1 MTSQFSDLLKK
12 QLMKLTDM
20 QNNKLVNNL
29 SDSKIHSIY
38 FNFDADNPIKPQDL
52 VISVSKLNADLERY
66 QLIFHNTS
74 SFNVKIQAGEQSINP
89 HCYSGD
95 SLYIQSI
102 SCKEKTEKHQ
112 HWEIILID
120 NGGNIDIFA
129 EKLFIQKLD

>member
-1 MTSQFSDLLKK
+1 
-12 QLMKLTDM
+12 MKLNDI
-20 QNNKLVNNL
+20 QNNKLANNL
-29 SDSKIHSIY
+29 SDAKIHSIY
-38 FNFDADNPIKPQDL
+38 FNFDADNPIQPQDL
-52 VISVSKLNADLERY
+52 VISASKLNADLERQ

-74 SFNVKIQAGEQSINP
+74 SFNVKIQAGDLSINTL
-89 HCYSGD
+89 CYFGD

-120 NGGNIDIFA
+120 NGGNINIFA

>member
-1 MTSQFSDLLKK
+1 
-12 QLMKLTDM
+12 MKLTDI
-20 QNNKLVNNL
+20 QNNKLISNL
-29 SDSKIHSIY
+29 SDAKIHSIY
-38 FNFDADNPIKPQDL
+38 FNFNADNLEQPQDL
-52 VISVSKLNADLERY
+52 VISVSKLNADLEWQ
-66 QLIFHNTS
+66 QLVFHNTS
-74 SFNVKIQAGEQSINP
+74 SFNVKIQAGEQSINSL
-89 HCYSGD
+89 CYSSD

>member
-1 MTSQFSDLLKK
+1 
-12 QLMKLTDM
+12 MKLTDI
-20 QNNKLVNNL
+20 QNNKLISNL
-29 SDSKIHSIY
+29 SDAKIHSIY
-38 FNFDADNPIKPQDL
+38 FNFDADNPIQPQDL
-52 VISVSKLNADLERY
+52 VISVSKLNADLERH
-66 QLIFHNTS
+66 QLVFHNTS

-89 HCYSGD
+89 LCYFGD

>member
-1 MTSQFSDLLKK
+1 
-12 QLMKLTDM
+12 MKLTDI

-29 SDSKIHSIY
+29 SDAKIHSIY
-38 FNFDADNPIKPQDL
+38 FNFDADNPIQPQDL
-52 VISVSKLNADLERY
+52 VISVSKLNADLERH

-89 HCYSGD
+89 LCYSGD

>member
-1 MTSQFSDLLKK
+1 
-12 QLMKLTDM
+12 MKFTDI
-20 QNNKLVNNL
+20 QNNELINNL
-29 SDSKIHSIY
+29 SDAKIHSIY
-38 FNFDADNPIKPQDL
+38 FNFEADNPIQPQNL

-66 QLIFHNTS
+66 QLVFHNTN
-74 SFNVKIQAGEQSINP
+74 SFSVKIQAGEQSINP
-89 HCYSGD
+89 LCYSSD

-102 SCKEKTEKHQ
+102 WCKEKTEKHQ

>member
-1 MTSQFSDLLKK
+1 
-12 QLMKLTDM
+12 MKLTDI
-20 QNNKLVNNL
+20 QNNKLISNL
-29 SDSKIHSIY
+29 SDAKVHSIY
-38 FNFDADNPIKPQDL
+38 FNFNADNLEQPQDL
-52 VISVSKLNADLERY
+52 VISVSKLNADLERQ

-74 SFNVKIQAGEQSINP
+74 SFNVKIQAGDLSINTL
-89 HCYSGD
+89 CYFGD

>member
-1 MTSQFSDLLKK
+1 
-12 QLMKLTDM
+12 MKFTDI
-20 QNNKLVNNL
+20 QNNKLVSNL
-29 SDSKIHSIY
+29 SDAKIISIY
-38 FNFDADNPIKPQDL
+38 FNFDADNLEQPQDL

-66 QLIFHNTS
+66 QLVFHNTS
-74 SFNVKIQAGEQSINP
+74 SFNIKIQAGEQSINP
-89 HCYSGD
+89 LCYSGD

-102 SCKEKTEKHQ
+102 WCKEKTEKHQ

>member
-1 MTSQFSDLLKK
+1 
-12 QLMKLTDM
+12 MKLTGI
-20 QNNKLVNNL
+20 QNNELVNNL
-29 SDSKIHSIY
+29 SDAKIHSIY
-38 FNFDADNPIKPQDL
+38 FNFDADNLEQPQDL
-52 VISVSKLNADLERY
+52 VISVSKLNADLERH

-74 SFNVKIQAGEQSINP
+74 SFNVKIQAGELSINP
-89 HCYSGD
+89 HCYSGN

-102 SCKEKTEKHQ
+102 SCKKKTEKHQ

>member
-1 MTSQFSDLLKK
+1 
-12 QLMKLTDM
+12 MKLTGI
-20 QNNKLVNNL
+20 QNNELVNNL
-29 SDSKIHSIY
+29 SDAKIHSIY
-38 FNFDADNPIKPQDL
+38 FNFDADNPTQPQNL
-52 VISVSKLNADLERY
+52 VISVSKLNADLERQ

>member
-1 MTSQFSDLLKK
+1 
-12 QLMKLTDM
+12 MKLTNI
-20 QNNKLVNNL
+20 QHNELVNNL
-29 SDSKIHSIY
+29 SDVKIHSIY
-38 FNFDADNPIKPQDL
+38 FNFDADNLEQPQDL

-74 SFNVKIQAGEQSINP
+74 SFSVKIQAGEQSINP

-120 NGGNIDIFA
+120 NRGNIDIFA

>member
-1 MTSQFSDLLKK
+1 
-12 QLMKLTDM
+12 MKLTDI
-20 QNNKLVNNL
+20 QNNKLVSNL
-29 SDSKIHSIY
+29 SDAKIHSIY
-38 FNFDADNPIKPQDL
+38 FNFDADNPTQPQDL
-52 VISVSKLNADLERY
+52 VISVSKQNADLERY
-66 QLIFHNTS
+66 QLVFHNTS

-89 HCYSGD
+89 LRYFGD

-102 SCKEKTEKHQ
+102 WCKEKTEKHQ